1 MQSDCESIAI
11 ANVLVAIKKQL
22 VLHHL
27 DKVINYLLIN
37 EKEIII
43 IDKFIERCYYDKKN
57 RLERR

>member
-1 MQSDCESIAI
+1 MQSNCEPIVL
-11 ANVLVAIKKQL
+11 ANVIGTINKNL

-27 DKVINYLLIN
+27 DKMINYLMAN

>member
-22 VLHHL
+22 VLHYL